1 VVAILVMAA
10 GSVNAQLTL
19 MVALIAVLELVKKTL
34 RSCST
39 VAFCLSP
46 TMIRAFGK
54 AQTISFPM
62 VGEVISGTPDT
73 TRAAGA
79 VGSLCSSARLEPATL
94 DSFNV
99 ASFSAVAGLHTNVS
113 TIVLCCSALD
123 ANQAM
128 RSPRPISGH
137 TWAAIQHGL
146 TELLVSPA
154 AKRRVAIEVKAP
166 GPDTD
171 EVRAVAMIGTYKSKL
186 KPV

>member
-1 VVAILVMAA
+1 MSGPVPKPASKRRRRNVPVSYGAA
-10 GSVNAQLTL
+10 EPTTAPAAPPVDGGSLGIDNPHP
-19 MVALIAVLELVKKTL
+19 LIASLWNTVQTSCESAFFSPADWERLRFELWY
-34 RSCST
+34 
-39 VAFCLSP
+39 
-46 TMIRAFGK
+46 
-54 AQTISFPM
+54 
-62 VGEVISGTPDT
+62 
-73 TRAAGA
+73 
-79 VGSLCSSARLEPATL
+79 
-94 DSFNV
+94 
-99 ASFSAVAGLHTNVS
+99 
-113 TIVLCCSALD
+113 

-128 RSPRPISGH
+128 HSPRPISGH

>member
-1 VVAILVMAA
+1 MTRRKLPV
-10 GSVNAQLTL
+10 SVFLSRPPRATTNSPVDGRSLGIDNPHP
-19 MVALIAVLELVKKTL
+19 LIASLWNTVQSSCESAFYSEADWERLRFELWY
-34 RSCST
+34 
-39 VAFCLSP
+39 
-46 TMIRAFGK
+46 
-54 AQTISFPM
+54 
-62 VGEVISGTPDT
+62 
-73 TRAAGA
+73 
-79 VGSLCSSARLEPATL
+79 
-94 DSFNV
+94 
-99 ASFSAVAGLHTNVS
+99 
-113 TIVLCCSALD
+113 

-154 AKRRVAIEVKAP
+154 AKRRAAIEVKAP

>member
-1 VVAILVMAA
+1 VQSSCESAFYSEADWERLRF
-10 GSVNAQLTL
+10 
-19 MVALIAVLELVKKTL
+19 ELWY
-34 RSCST
+34 
-39 VAFCLSP
+39 
-46 TMIRAFGK
+46 
-54 AQTISFPM
+54 
-62 VGEVISGTPDT
+62 
-73 TRAAGA
+73 
-79 VGSLCSSARLEPATL
+79 
-94 DSFNV
+94 
-99 ASFSAVAGLHTNVS
+99 
-113 TIVLCCSALD
+113 

-154 AKRRVAIEVKAP
+154 AKRRAAIEVKAP